1 MSNGQLREGIYEQIV
16 RAYEV
21 NGSVQT
27 TARELGVSR
36 MTVQRVLITEGIW
49 ESERSREIVRLA
61 VEGKTATEIADEL
74 YLSLKCVQ
82 NYMPYTRGMNQER
95 VTANSKIAIQ
105 KRERMRIALEAQRHK
120 ITGISKSNTTTVNE
134 GILNKGRIDFENM
147 KLDLGEIVKK
157 EDRPDI
163 SAKRYAPA
171 VFKLKFELVDYN
183 GEAIEF
189 SEEEQSILNKY
200 GKMKCGFI
208 REALVS
214 SEMSLNALN
223 YMIQKLY
230 GWQNSHLHNFLLPEK
245 TFNSVTDNG
254 SIEPWKRLCGVL
266 FRFPDDDYTDKY
278 CADDY
283 DGTKSFKTWIKNKY
297 SGSEL
302 PFSVGDTYIDNQM
315 KVDEF
320 ESACQNNRA
329 RFNTLDELIM
339 AIDLEGD
346 GEDLLERLSLGE
358 LLHPVYENIS
368 IEEWL
373 EKLELEIQDKQKL
386 IEQSKKL
393 SSSYLELID
402 SLGEL
407 RQRRISQAEMESVIR
422 AGVKVTDIPKTPAEQ
437 FYVDNKKEIDYL
449 SSNCRRILSAF
460 EPKISPLTDTLL
472 YRYDYGDGWCVKITC
487 AEGYYINDY
496 MDFPN
501 EQGWI
506 AIIADDKKAI
516 QDWDFY
522 SSSDDKKILGEY
534 AEQLRGVA
542 NKKAPKCIYSDGA
555 YLLDDV
561 GGIGGFIDMLKTIHG
576 DDLEAAEEMREW
588 AKGQGW
594 FGRSVKIENML

>member
-1 MSNGQLREGIYEQIV
+1 MSNEQLREGIYEQIV
-16 RAYEV
+16 RTYEA
-21 NGSVQT
+21 NMSVQA

-105 KRERMRIALEAQRHK
+105 KRERMKIALEAQRHK
-120 ITGISKSNTTTVNE
+120 ITGISKSDTTTVNE
-134 GILNKGRIDFENM
+134 EILNKGRIDFENM

-230 GWQNSHLHNFLLPEK
+230 GWQNSHLHNFLFPEK
-245 TFNSVTDNG
+245 IFNSVTDNG

-320 ESACQNNRA
+320 ETACQNNRA
-329 RFNTLDELIM
+329 RFDTLDELIM
-339 AIDLEGD
+339 
-346 GEDLLERLSLGE
+346 
-358 LLHPVYENIS
+358 LHPVYENIL

-373 EKLELEIQDKQKL
+373 EKVELEIQDKQKL

-487 AEGYYINDY
+487 VEGYYINDY

-501 EQGWI
+501 EQGLI
-506 AIIADDKKAI
+506 SIIADDKKAI

-522 SSSDDKKILGEY
+522 DSHDDKKILGEY
-534 AEQLRGVA
+534 AEQLRSVA
-542 NKKAPKCIYSDGA
+542 KKKHRNVYIPTERIC
-555 YLLDDV
+555 LM
-561 GGIGGFIDMLKTIHG
+561 MLAALV
-576 DDLEAAEEMREW
+576 DL
-588 AKGQGW
+588 
-594 FGRSVKIENML
+594 